1 MKHYSHVFEENTET
15 AESRTKIVMVL
26 TGAMMVAEIIAG
38 TLYKSMALLADGWHM
53 STHLAAFLIAV
64 IAYEISRK
72 NRDNKKFTF
81 GTGKVGVLGGFASSI
96 LLLVV
101 ACAMIYES
109 VNRLLHPAIIRFG
122 EALIVACLG
131 LAVNV
136 ISAFILKGNPSHAGH
151 HHGHHHDDKNF
162 KAAYLHVVAD
172 AFTSVTAIIA
182 LLIGLKFGIGWID
195 PLMGLLGSMV
205 IIGWAIGIIKETV
218 IILVDYTPQSSD
230 LVDEI
235 TNAFSALDNTR
246 ISDLHVWQVSS
257 GKFSAIIS
265 VEAKNPKKTEEY
277 YSLVNMHE
285 ELVHVTIQIS
295 EKK

>member
-26 TGAMMVAEIIAG
+26 TGAMMIAEIIAG

-109 VNRLLHPAIIRFG
+109 VNRLVHPAIIQFG

-136 ISAFILKGNPSHAGH
+136 ISAFILKGNPSHSGH
-151 HHGHHHDDKNF
+151 HHGHSSDDKNF

-172 AFTSVTAIIA
+172 AFTSVTAIVA
-182 LLIGLKFGIGWID
+182 LIVGLKSGIGWID

-218 IILVDYTPQSSD
+218 VILVDYTPQSSD
-230 LVDEI
+230 LIDEI
-235 TNAFSALDNTR
+235 TKAFSALDDTR

-265 VEAKNPKKTEEY
+265 VEAKNPKKAEEY

-295 EKK
+295 EKE

>member
-15 AESRTKIVMVL
+15 AESRTKLVMVL
-26 TGAMMVAEIIAG
+26 TGAMMIAEIIAG

-109 VNRLLHPAIIRFG
+109 VNRLVHPAIIQFG

-136 ISAFILKGNPSHAGH
+136 ISAFILKGNPSHSGH
-151 HHGHHHDDKNF
+151 HHGHSSDDKNF

-172 AFTSVTAIIA
+172 AFTSVTAIVA
-182 LLIGLKFGIGWID
+182 LIVGLKSGIGWID

-218 IILVDYTPQSSD
+218 VILVDYTPQSSD
-230 LVDEI
+230 LIDEI
-235 TNAFSALDNTR
+235 TKAFSALDDTR

-265 VEAKNPKKTEEY
+265 VEAKNPKKAEEY

-295 EKK
+295 EKE

>member
-15 AESRTKIVMVL
+15 AEFRTKIVMVL
-26 TGAMMVAEIIAG
+26 TGAMMIAEIIAG

-109 VNRLLHPAIIRFG
+109 VNRLVHPAIIQFG

-136 ISAFILKGNPSHAGH
+136 ISAFILKGKPSHAGH
-151 HHGHHHDDKNF
+151 HHGHSSDDKNF

-172 AFTSVTAIIA
+172 AFTSVTAIVA
-182 LLIGLKFGIGWID
+182 LIVGLRFGIGWID

-230 LVDEI
+230 LIDEI
-235 TNAFSALDNTR
+235 TKAFSALSDTR

-265 VEAKNPKKTEEY
+265 IEAKNPKKTEEY

-295 EKK
+295 ENE

>member
-15 AESRTKIVMVL
+15 AEFRTKIVMVL
-26 TGAMMVAEIIAG
+26 TGAMMIAEIIAG
-38 TLYKSMALLADGWHM
+38 TIYNSMALLADGWHM

-64 IAYEISRK
+64 IAYEVSRK
-72 NRDNKKFTF
+72 NRDNKRFTF

-109 VNRLLHPAIIRFG
+109 ANRLIHPASIKFG
-122 EALIVACLG
+122 EALIVACIG

-136 ISAFILKGNPSHAGH
+136 VCAFILKGNHSHEGH
-151 HHGHHHDDKNF
+151 HHGHNHDDKNF

-172 AFTSVTAIIA
+172 AFTSVTAIVA
-182 LLIGLKFGIGWID
+182 LIVGLKFGIVWID
-195 PLMGLLGSMV
+195 SLMGLLGSLV
-205 IIGWAIGIIKETV
+205 IIAWAIGIIKETV
-218 IILVDYTPQSSD
+218 IILVDYTPRSSD
-230 LVDEI
+230 LIDEI
-235 TNAFSALDNTR
+235 NKAFSALDNTR
-246 ISDLHVWQVSS
+246 ISDLHVWQVGS

-265 VEAKNPKKTEEY
+265 IEAKNPKKIEDY

-295 EKK
+295 ENA